1 MEFPAVSQTRI
12 EFWKVPQFNRV
23 NMWWFTLLFGFF
35 GLHHLL
41 LRSPHTAII
50 FAFGNILLLGYP
62 WFYDLLQLS
71 HEDYSGLGTEG
82 LNKYGM
88 DHPFGIL
95 GMAQGMWLSEDG
107 IAPPPPQDENGEASS
122 PPSPVTFLLY
132 CLTLPIGALS
142 CLIAGDMH
150 NSLARVILLFL
161 IPIGFILPFGFL
173 TIVPSAFL
181 FSTIAS
187 MYDIFNLAVRPA
199 NTILLGVKRPFPF
212 APFVMDD
219 DGHSPGL
226 STFVMNKPK
235 DAESSWMKWL
245 SWIDAFGIFKFI
257 VPTIE
262 LIVSTLSMWGVSV
275 KTGVFDNLATIA
287 GQSGKLMS
295 ATSELN
301 PAIERGREKTNK
313 LVENAKMGHL
323 AESPAPSAP
332 PFQNNSNSD
341 PTAPNQLGGG
351 SSKDKSTLDYFA
363 FAVIISVLLLSAG
376 RTILNVGKTE
386 VSSAGDLPRKNDVPP
401 PKSRYV

>member
-1 MEFPAVSQTRI
+1 M
-12 EFWKVPQFNRV
+12 
-23 NMWWFTLLFGFF
+23 
-35 GLHHLL
+35 
-41 LRSPHTAII
+41 I

-107 IAPPPPQDENGEASS
+107 IAPPPPPQKEGEPPSS
-122 PPSPVTFLLY
+122 PPSPVIFLLY

-142 CLIAGDMH
+142 CLIAGDM
-150 NSLARVILLFL
+150 NNALARIILFVLL
-161 IPIGFILPFGFL
+161 PIGFILPFGFL
-173 TIVPSAFL
+173 TVIPSAFFAFL
-181 FSTIAS
+181 FAFTAT

-212 APFVMDD
+212 APFIMDD
-219 DGHSPGL
+219 EGHSPGL
-226 STFVMNKPK
+226 SSFVSNKPK
-235 DAESSWMKWL
+235 DASESWMKWL
-245 SWIDAFGIFKFI
+245 SWIDFFGIFKFI
-257 VPTIE
+257 VPIIE
-262 LIVSTLSMWGVSV
+262 VVVSTLLTWGVSV
-275 KTGVFDNLATIA
+275 QTGVLGNLAKIA

-295 ATSELN
+295 ATSELD
-301 PAIERGREKTNK
+301 PAIERGQEKTNK

-323 AESPAPSAP
+323 AERPAPSAP
-332 PFQNNSNSD
+332 LQNNSNSD
-341 PTAPNQLGGG
+341 PSAPNQLGGG
-351 SSKDKSTLDYFA
+351 GGGGKDKSTLDYFA

-386 VSSAGDLPRKNDVPP
+386 VSTAGDLPRKNDVPP
-401 PKSRYV
+401 RKSRYV